1 MDDTITPRFTKET
14 NTPTWRRVAASSW
27 RSEAEASIYGWLDV
41 DATRLLDYVRRLR
54 QATGVH
60 VTVTHLVGK
69 AIAMAFARAPEC
81 NAYVSFGGLRR
92 RATVD
97 VFFSVAVGDGKSLS
111 GAKVEQ
117 ADSLSVDEIATALD
131 RQVARIRDRGDTAL
145 QRSQSLLRSVPAPL
159 LGAVMKLTTR
169 AMYDVGLDLSWAGVP
184 ADPFGTVVV
193 TNVGVLGVEQG
204 FAPFMPQGRAAA
216 MLTVGKIRDKV
227 IPVDG
232 EPKVRPVLTIGGTF
246 DHRVVDGFHLGRMS
260 QLLTDVLSDPDS
272 HLGGVVDSAPAVRGV
287 EATRSVA

>member
-1 MDDTITPRFTKET
+1 MQRFTKET

-41 DATRLLDYVRRLR
+41 DATALLDYLGRLR
-54 QATGVH
+54 RAMGVR

-69 AIAMAFARAPEC
+69 AIALAFARAPEC
-81 NAYVSFGGLRR
+81 NAYVSLGGLRR

-111 GAKVEQ
+111 GAKVER
-117 ADSLSVDEIATALD
+117 ADELSVDAIATRLD
-131 RQVARIRDRGDTAL
+131 RQVSRIRDKGDTAL

-159 LGAVMKLTTR
+159 LGAVMQVTAR

-184 ADPFGTVVV
+184 PDPFGTVVV

-232 EPKVRPVLTIGGTF
+232 EPQVRPVLTVGGTF

-260 QLLTDVLSDPDS
+260 ELLTAVLGDPEA
-272 HLGGVVDSAPAVRGV
+272 HLGRVVDARAAVSAA
-287 EATRSVA
+287 